1 MPFSLILARERD
13 ILLKRRGGD
22 AEDKAP
28 IMHAI
33 DSDVFYDLCAKTD
46 WATGTIGLR
55 SAVSYARTAL
65 TLSEN
70 IPRKSKRALRVVTR
84 KCVHNSVQRLIKA
97 GLLHSESESIIEC
110 EHNRLVLVRAFWR
123 ECLQVDT
130 QANNPTSNPDKRQIE
145 AFIQTWL
152 AHNRCNNA
160 TLTQD
165 NAESSTDR
173 CRTDG
178 TYRSNNI
185 SKAAISEKFALSL
198 SWKPD
203 KRYVER
209 FLQAGG
215 FSSSQIKQIWFG
227 KYVQHWSQETI
238 QRTQREWSAHY
249 ANHMQSY
256 LLRPNFFEKVNG
268 MLEEHSGNATPTR
281 QRSAGLLTV
290 PMIKEGTALQAWAIA
305 NGLAAAPSG
314 VDTMG
319 YYRLLCQQVERMNVK
334 KERMKDGES

>member
-1 MPFSLILARERD
+1 MPLSLILARERD

-22 AEDKAP
+22 VEDKAP
-28 IMHAI
+28 IMHAL

-46 WATGTIGLR
+46 WATGTIGIQ

-97 GLLHSESESIIEC
+97 GLLLSDSESVKEGQQ
-110 EHNRLVLVRAFWR
+110 NRLVLIRVFWR
-123 ECLQVDT
+123 KCLQASHH
-130 QANNPTSNPDKRQIE
+130 ANNPDKRQME
-145 AFIQTWL
+145 AFIQTWI
-152 AHNRCNNA
+152 AHSRCSSA
-160 TLTQD
+160 TLAQH
-165 NAESSTDR
+165 NAKKSTGR

-178 TYRSNNI
+178 TYKSNNI
-185 SKAAISEKFALSL
+185 PNADFVEKFSLSL
-198 SWKPD
+198 SWIPD
-203 KRYVER
+203 ERYVER

-215 FSSSQIKQIWFG
+215 FSASQIKQIWFG
-227 KYVQHWSQETI
+227 KYVQHWSQQPI

-268 MLEEHSGNATPTR
+268 MLEEHSTNEIPAKH
-281 QRSAGLLTV
+281 RSAGLLTV
-290 PMIKEGTALQAWAIA
+290 PMIKDGTALQAWAIA
-305 NGLAAAPSG
+305 HGLAAAPSG

-319 YYRLLCQQVERMNVK
+319 YYRLLCQQVERMNVA
-334 KERMKDGES
+334 KERIKYGKS